1 MILKGTA
8 FYANALA
15 HFGVDGPM
23 AVFVSLIGV
32 RGKELLH
39 QVIEGAFCEDLPSG
53 TLTRERLDFGECV
66 IESLPIETE
75 ACAKALKPILDHLAN
90 AAGLAAS
97 PLFDAAGNYM
107 GS

>member
-1 MILKGTA
+1 
-8 FYANALA
+8 
-15 HFGVDGPM
+15 
-23 AVFVSLIGV
+23 
-32 RGKELLH
+32 
-39 QVIEGAFCEDLPSG
+39 
-53 TLTRERLDFGECV
+53 V